1 MSRDH
6 ELVAFAEDAPMP
18 VAVEREPWR
27 VLVVDDDEE
36 VHLVT
41 RLTLRG
47 LEVEGRPVCLHSA
60 KSRAEAQ
67 EVFASGPP
75 FAVALVDVV
84 MESATAGLDLL
95 RWVRQDLGERATRL
109 LVRTGHPGLLEEG
122 RIAEDYDI
130 HDYLPKAETSGRS
143 LSARTAGAIRAW
155 RDLQVVHAEAAVLR
169 SLLGAMVRPPGER
182 VEADLYACA
191 PLVLPSPRG
200 RLTRGEVEA
209 PAGRRAALG
218 RGWELVVDDGPELTY
233 VERLRLER
241 WSVEAGR
248 WVS

>member
-1 MSRDH
+1 MSRDD
-6 ELVAFAEDAPMP
+6 ELVSFAEDA
-18 VAVEREPWR
+18 VAEVLEGPEPWR

-41 RLTLRG
+41 RLTLRS
-47 LEVEGRPVCLHSA
+47 LAVEGRPIALHSA
-60 KSRAEAQ
+60 RSLAEAQ
-67 EVFASGPP
+67 EVFAAGPP

-95 RWVRQDLGERATRL
+95 RWVRRDLGEGATRL

-122 RIAEDYDI
+122 RIAEEYDI

-155 RDLQVVHAEAAVLR
+155 RDLQVIQAEAAVLR
-169 SLLGAMVRPPGER
+169 SLLGAMARAPEDR

-200 RLTRGEVEA
+200 RITRGEVEA

-218 RGWELVVDDGPELTY
+218 RGWELVVEDGPELSY
-233 VERLRLER
+233 VERLRLAR
-241 WSVEAGR
+241 WSTEAGR
-248 WVS
+248 WAC

>member
-1 MSRDH
+1 VSRDDD
-6 ELVAFAEDAPMP
+6 LVPFAEDAPTP
-18 VAVEREPWR
+18 VAEEREPWR

-41 RLTLRG
+41 RLTLRA
-47 LEVEGRPVCLHSA
+47 LEVEGRPVSLHSA

-95 RWVRQDLGERATRL
+95 RWVRRDLRECATRL
-109 LVRTGHPGLLEEG
+109 LVRTGHPGLLEES
-122 RIAEDYDI
+122 RIAEEYDI

-155 RDLQVVHAEAAVLR
+155 RDLQGVHAEAAVLR
-169 SLLGAMVRPPGER
+169 SLLGAMARPPGER
-182 VEADLYACA
+182 AEADLYACA
-191 PLVLPSPRG
+191 PLALPSPRG
-200 RLTRGEVEA
+200 RITRGESGLR
-209 PAGRRAALG
+209 AGRRAALG
-218 RGWELVVDDGPELTY
+218 RGWELIVDDGPDISY

-241 WSVEAGR
+241 WSAEAGR